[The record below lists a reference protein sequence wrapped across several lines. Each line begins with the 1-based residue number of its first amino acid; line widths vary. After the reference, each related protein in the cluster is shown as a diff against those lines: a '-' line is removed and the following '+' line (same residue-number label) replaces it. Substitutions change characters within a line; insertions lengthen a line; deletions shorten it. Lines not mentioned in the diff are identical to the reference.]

1 VERKVERRIKI
12 FKYLNYG
19 ENLRP
24 FFSVEEME
32 RGLGKA
38 LFRQVEKIR
47 ASGFS

>member
-32 RGLGKA
+32 RGARKSPL
-38 LFRQVEKIR
+38 Q
-47 ASGFS
+47 ASGENKSEWF